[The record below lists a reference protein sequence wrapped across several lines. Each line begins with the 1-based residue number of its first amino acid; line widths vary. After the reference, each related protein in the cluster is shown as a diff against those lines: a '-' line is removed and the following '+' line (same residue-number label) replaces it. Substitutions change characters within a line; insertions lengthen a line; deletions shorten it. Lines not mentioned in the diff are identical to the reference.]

1 MKEDYNSKQKKIY
14 EEYSLYSTEMLNQ
27 MISEK
32 KNYKSEV
39 IRIIKDILAERS
51 GGFYTPKAD
60 KLVDQ
65 FQIPEEEY
73 NVTPEPKDEEG
84 VVYEEVPWL
93 KKSPFYFPGFSGNQG
108 KDVTV
113 VEAEPGGFEENEE
126 NERYKED
133 KEKAIVKEEQVKYW
147 KCPKCGESVA
157 MVYDVCWNCQSEM
170 PADIIHPEVE
180 EIKREIEQNTPPPN
194 LLKSGISL
202 IALSIIIITV
212 DVYKNLHYDYIFRY
226 IFGAFFG
233 IIGLIMV
240 VLHFV
245 RKNR

>member
-1 MKEDYNSKQKKIY
+1 MKTDYNSKQKKIY
-14 EEYSLYSTEMLNQ
+14 EEYSLYSTEMLTQ

-39 IRIIKDILAERS
+39 IRIIKDILVERK

-73 NVTPEPKDEEG
+73 NATPQPEDEEG

-93 KKSPFYFPGFSGNQG
+93 NRNPVYFPGISGNQG

-126 NERYKED
+126 DE
-133 KEKAIVKEEQVKYW
+133 EKVLIKEEQVNYW
-147 KCPKCGESVA
+147 KCPKCGELVA

-180 EIKREIEQNTPPPN
+180 EIKKEIAENTVPSKI
-194 LLKSGISL
+194 LSRGLSL
-202 IALSIIIITV
+202 IVFAVIIFIF
-212 DVYKNLHYDYIFRY
+212 DRYNGHYHEDAFRY
-226 IFGAFFG
+226 FISALFGVV
-233 IIGLIMV
+233 GLILIAV
-240 VLHFV
+240 HFV

>member
-32 KNYKSEV
+32 KDYKSEI
-39 IRIIKDILAERS
+39 IRIIKDILVERK

-73 NVTPEPKDEEG
+73 NATPEPENEEG

-93 KKSPFYFPGFSGNQG
+93 NRNPVYFPGISGNQG
-108 KDVTV
+108 RDMTV
-113 VEAEPGGFEENEE
+113 IGAEPDSFEESDEE
-126 NERYKED
+126 EEVL
-133 KEKAIVKEEQVKYW
+133 IKEEQVNYW
-147 KCPKCGESVA
+147 KCPRCGELVA

-170 PADIIHPEVE
+170 PADIVHPEVE
-180 EIKREIEQNTPPPN
+180 KIKREIEQNIPPPK

-202 IALSIIIITV
+202 ILFSIIILFF
-212 DVYKNLHYDYIFRY
+212 DVYKNLHYDEVFRY
-226 IFGAFFG
+226 SFGAFFG
-233 IIGLIMV
+233 IIGLTMV
-240 VLHFV
+240 VVHFV
-245 RKNR
+245 KKNR

>member
-1 MKEDYNSKQKKIY
+1 MKPDYNSKQKKIY
-14 EEYSLYSTEMLNQ
+14 EEYSLYSTEMLTQ

-39 IRIIKDILAERS
+39 IRIIRDILAERS

-65 FQIPEEEY
+65 FQIPEDEY
-73 NVTPEPKDEEG
+73 NRPPEPENDEG

-93 KKSPFYFPGFSGNQG
+93 NRSPFYFPGFPENQG
-108 KDVTV
+108 RDVTIAD
-113 VEAEPGGFEENEE
+113 AEPVGFEENVEDE
-126 NERYKED
+126 KD
-133 KEKAIVKEEQVKYW
+133 KEEAIIKDEQVKYW
-147 KCPKCGESVA
+147 KCPKCGESVS

-180 EIKREIEQNTPPPN
+180 EIKREIEQNAPPPK
-194 LLKSGISL
+194 LLSSGFSL
-202 IALSIIIITV
+202 IIFSVVIMV
-212 DVYKNLHYDYIFRY
+212 FDFYRNLHYNDAFRY
-226 IFGAFFG
+226 FFGVFFG

-240 VLHFV
+240 GLHFV